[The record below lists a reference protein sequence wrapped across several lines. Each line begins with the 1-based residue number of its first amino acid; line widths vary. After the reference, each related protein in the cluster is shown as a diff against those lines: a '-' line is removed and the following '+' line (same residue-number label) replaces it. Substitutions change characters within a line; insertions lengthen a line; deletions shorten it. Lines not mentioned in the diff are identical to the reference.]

1 MVWYAKLETFEICS
15 KVMKGVV
22 SVMKGVNLVDVP
34 IFNVRAGYSLAIGPK
49 DGPLKFTGASS
60 CVSQG

>member
-1 MVWYAKLETFEICS
+1 
-15 KVMKGVV
+15 
-22 SVMKGVNLVDVP
+22 MKGVNLVDVP

-60 CVSQG
+60 CMSQG